1 MILYAILDLF
11 SGRYYRCV
19 DYDGSRFQAV
29 LVLFT
34 KVGQGRSPLLENTRW
49 GGGGGNEKR
58 KEEKR
63 GDFQR
68 KGKSVKL

>member
-49 GGGGGNEKR
+49 GGGVVMKKGKR
-58 KEEKR
+58 
-63 GDFQR
+63 R
-68 KGKSVKL
+68 KGETFKGKGNQ